1 MAHWSHRFAD
11 IAILGAALACWGC
24 RRDQEYTDGTAAPVE
39 VDTTSVPTNVDSSAA
54 SNAPVLSAEPTTP
67 IVENPETEATGNESI
82 GHCDVRDSDNLCIDF
97 TGSGWTLDDARS
109 ECANAPGSSFRTE
122 TCPSGRRVGTCV
134 IHPNGDVS
142 LEMVHSFYEPMDP
155 ILAEGIC
162 PGRFEAE

>member
-24 RRDQEYTDGTAAPVE
+24 RGDREPSDEPRPPIE
-39 VDTTSVPTNVDSSAA
+39 VNSTSVPEEADSSAA
-54 SNAPVLSAEPTTP
+54 QEAPVLSTEASSP
-67 IVENPETEATGNESI
+67 IVENPETAATGNESI

-97 TGSGWTLDDARS
+97 TGSGWTLEDARS

-134 IHPNGDVS
+134 IHPNGDAS